1 MDNEKIAGVLLS
13 AQLDLLDDVLLPWNG
28 ILLKGKYENSST
40 ELGSSRNYHL
50 YQGSGDIYFT
60 RRRNTY
66 RVMGYYHQGLNEL
79 PRYLTTI
86 SEGSQTFA
94 GLKEFQMQGNTMF
107 FSRMEYRYKH
117 KKDIFAHFILN
128 WLISAKSVDSSTS
141 AKNLLGPGMGITLLS
156 PLGPLEF
163 IWSWGPKN
171 IYSDEGWQNLYH
183 FSAGYKF

>member
-1 MDNEKIAGVLLS
+1 
-13 AQLDLLDDVLLPWNG
+13 
-28 ILLKGKYENSST
+28 
-40 ELGSSRNYHL
+40 
-50 YQGSGDIYFT
+50 
-60 RRRNTY
+60 
-66 RVMGYYHQGLNEL
+66 MGYYHQGLNEL

-117 KKDIFAHFILN
+117 KKDIFAHVILN
-128 WLISAKSVDSSTS
+128 WLISAKSDDSSTS
-141 AKNLLGPGMGITLLS
+141 AENLLGPGMGITLLS

-171 IYSDEGWQNLYH
+171 IYSDDGWQNLYH